1 MNWKRIILGGLVA
14 GLVIN
19 VSEGTLHEGVLKD
32 TWSTTMQALGK
43 SGELSGGQIALFNIM
58 GFLAGI
64 ALIWLYA
71 AIRPRCGA
79 GPKTAMCAGATVWF
93 LYYVMPTIGGQIA
106 LDLWPLGAAIT
117 MILWGLVEMVVA
129 GLAGGWLYR
138 EQDQAA

>member
-1 MNWKRIILGGLVA
+1 
-14 GLVIN
+14 
-19 VSEGTLHEGVLKD
+19 
-32 TWSTTMQALGK
+32 MQALGK

-71 AIRPRCGA
+71 AIRPRRGA
-79 GPKTAMCAGATVWF
+79 DPKTAMCAGATVWF
-93 LYYVMPTIGGQIA
+93 LYYVMPTIGGQSA

-138 EQDQAA
+138 EQNQAA